1 MRTGRGYPHRLQ
13 VWIAAGLLIGTGLAC
28 MSSTGNITGCLQ
40 GIVPGTTTRD
50 QVIALLGEPA
60 SSQQEGKV
68 ENLLYPSMYSG
79 QFNSISV
86 QGGIVGRV
94 SVVLGHDQTLK
105 WSAVKSILGKPAQA
119 LFTDY
124 SEGSLV
130 YMYPDKGWTFT
141 ADESINLVYLR
152 ECFVPMSLAD
162 YLNSW
167 GKDLPTENPFIR

>member
-1 MRTGRGYPHRLQ
+1 MRTGRSYPHRLQ

-28 MSSTGNITGCLQ
+28 MSSTGNISGCLP

-50 QVIALLGEPA
+50 QVISTLGKPA
-60 SSQQEGKV
+60 SSQQDGPV
-68 ENLLYPSMYSG
+68 ENLLYPSSYPG

-86 QGGIVGRV
+86 KDGVVGRI
-94 SVVLGHDQTLK
+94 SVVLDKEQPLK

-124 SEGSLV
+124 SDGSLV
-130 YMYPDKGWTFT
+130 YIYPDKGWTFT